1 MIYLI
6 GMILLSTSFH
16 SMANDVH
23 HFSCTHRFSEAKI
36 EVIKYHS
43 DEYATLRFRFTNQK
57 PFEEILSYARLEH
70 FDPGL
75 ETISF
80 RAEPGSKLDFNYFAV
95 ETNHKHQTTRGYLVD
110 NDSTQFVFECH

>member
-23 HFSCTHRFSEAKI
+23 HFSCSHRFSEAKI

-43 DEYATLRFRFTNQK
+43 NEFATLRFYFVKQE
-57 PFEEILSYARLEH
+57 PFEEVLSYARLEH
-70 FDPGL
+70 FDPNL

-80 RAEPGSKLDFNYFAV
+80 RVEPRSRLDFNYFAV
-95 ETNHKHQTTRGYLVD
+95 EKNDNHRTIRGYLVD
-110 NDSTQFVFECH
+110 KENTQFVFECR